1 MFKYMMTAAVL
12 ACAPMAAFGG
22 TTTTVAETNTN
33 HVCQLH
39 FNGSIERGDQW
50 TFISELQALDAAC
63 EENVLVVIET
73 PGGDRET
80 TVDMYHAI
88 VEADADTMVTTYAMS
103 GGAIMWMAGDTRF
116 KSEDAEIGFHF
127 AYTPAHD
134 DIIDIQLT
142 DILVN
147 YPEFFKQMGYQE
159 RKEFVDQMRRDISQS
174 LTIDNAWEDMKF
186 YAEHVYLLDTFEF
199 IDRLVA
205 EGVGSFW
212 FLLVDRDLAEN
223 VLGNVVYLEDIP
235 TVEEETD
242 AVEETVATEN
252 SDVADSSNE

>member
-12 ACAPMAAFGG
+12 ALAPMAAFAG
-22 TTTTVAETNTN
+22 TTTSIAETNTN

-39 FNGSIERGDQW
+39 FNGSIENGDQW
-50 TFISELQALDAAC
+50 GFITELQALDAAC

-73 PGGDRET
+73 PGGDRGAT
-80 TVDMYHAI
+80 IDMYHAI

-103 GGAIMWMAGDTRF
+103 GGAIMWLAGDTRF
-116 KSEDAEIGFHF
+116 KSEDAEVGFHF

-147 YPEFFKQMGYQE
+147 YPDFFKQMGYQE

-174 LTIDNAWEDMKF
+174 LTIDNAWEDIKF
-186 YAEHVYLLDTFEF
+186 YAQHVDLLDTFEF
-199 IDRLVA
+199 VDRLVA
-205 EGVGSFW
+205 DGVGSFW

-223 VLGNVVYLEDIP
+223 VLGKVVYLEDIP
-235 TVEEETD
+235 TVEEETN
-242 AVEETVATEN
+242 AVEETVATED